1 MRIWLAAIAVLFAT
15 LSAPA
20 LADRDPLSGAPLAPQ
35 GQEIPSP
42 ITDHFYA
49 SAALYSPSVKTNL
62 RVDPSNPAPGVT
74 GTPLN
79 AERDLGLA
87 ARLTQGRVEF
97 MFRMGERSKVRMDYF
112 EADRTADHV
121 LANTIVFGD
130 QTFAQGATT
139 HTSLDWKLFGLTY
152 TYSFYRTTRLEIG
165 SGIGVYF
172 LQANAQGAVP
182 AQNQSQEESAADPF
196 PTLPLDFAWRIS
208 RRIAF
213 TGHVNYLKASLS
225 QFNGW
230 LADSHGDFQFR
241 CNPNLSF
248 GLGYT
253 STRTSYNRTSGSFKG
268 ALYLS
273 FNGPEAFV
281 RFSF

>member
-1 MRIWLAAIAVLFAT
+1 MRIRLAATAVLSAT

-20 LADRDPLSGAPLAPQ
+20 LADRDPQSGAPLPPHAL
-35 GQEIPSP
+35 ETPSP

-49 SAALYSPSVKTNL
+49 SAAIYSPGVRTNL
-62 RVDPSNPAPGVT
+62 RLDPSNAAPGMT
-74 GTPLN
+74 GTPLS

-87 ARLTQGRVEF
+87 SRLTRGRVEF
-97 MFRMGERSKVRMDYF
+97 MARLGARSKVRMNYF

-121 LANTIVFGD
+121 LANSIVFGD
-130 QTFAQGATT
+130 QTFAQGSKT

-152 TYSFYRTTRLEIG
+152 TYSFYRTDRLEIG
-165 SGIGVYF
+165 TGLGVYF
-172 LQANAQGAVP
+172 LQADAQGAVP
-182 AQNQSQEESAADPF
+182 AQNLSQDESAGDPF

-208 RRIAF
+208 KRWALTARA
-213 TGHVNYLKASLS
+213 NYLKASLS
-225 QFNGW
+225 KFNGW
-230 LADSHGDFQFR
+230 LADSHGDLQFR
-241 CNPNLSF
+241 CNPNLSL

-253 STRTSYNRTSGSFKG
+253 STRTSYNRTTGSFKG

-273 FNGPEAFV
+273 YNGPEAFV